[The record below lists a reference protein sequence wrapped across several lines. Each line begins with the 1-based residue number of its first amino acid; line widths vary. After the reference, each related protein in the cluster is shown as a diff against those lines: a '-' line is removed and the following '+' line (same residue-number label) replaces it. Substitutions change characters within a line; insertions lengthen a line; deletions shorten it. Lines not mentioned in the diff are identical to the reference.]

1 MRKSPFITAA
11 LALCLLCLGAP
22 AVAQSTGDNATVS
35 QQKAYGKLTFF
46 SDSEVRFFVYLNGKL
61 QNETSTGRITLN
73 GLEDK
78 PYHVRIVMDDPFE
91 AAATR
96 TIRPSKAPEEYIVDF
111 NPVKERVH
119 ISRHKVSAGQD
130 NAFVASGSG
139 KDRHSFDR
147 RKDKE
152 KKEKRLSKREQ
163 AEVAAAKASTG
174 KDIKST
180 KTPYLKE
187 E

>member
-22 AVAQSTGDNATVS
+22 AVAQSTGDNAAVS

-96 TIRPSKAPEEYIVDF
+96 TMRPGRAPEEYIVDF

-119 ISRHKVSAGQD
+119 ISRHRVSAGQD
-130 NAFVASGSG
+130 NTVASGSG
-139 KDRHSFDR
+139 KDRRSFDR

-163 AEVAAAKASTG
+163 AEAAAAKTSTG